1 MGKYRNKI
9 NPKKISEKT
18 KRIITRCQDQ
28 RFFSP
33 SFRERFT
40 PSHARAIIPW
50 RSVLYYDEK
59 RRKGRQTRN
68 TTSSAAA
75 HTEIRE
81 IPPGGTLVLGTR
93 GRDTSWPPAGIKG
106 CEYRPGLPDVVHPL
120 GRTIGPRLVA
130 SSRFVGKGAVLEGGR
145 ERNLVARLTNRPH
158 CGIICRITAGIR
170 RFSRRED

>member
-18 KRIITRCQDQ
+18 KTHYHSLPRSTFLFA
-28 RFFSP
+28 FFSRAFYAEP
-33 SFRERFT
+33 
-40 PSHARAIIPW
+40 HARAIIPW

-120 GRTIGPRLVA
+120 RRTIGPRLVA

-145 ERNLVARLTNRPH
+145 E
-158 CGIICRITAGIR
+158 
-170 RFSRRED
+170 